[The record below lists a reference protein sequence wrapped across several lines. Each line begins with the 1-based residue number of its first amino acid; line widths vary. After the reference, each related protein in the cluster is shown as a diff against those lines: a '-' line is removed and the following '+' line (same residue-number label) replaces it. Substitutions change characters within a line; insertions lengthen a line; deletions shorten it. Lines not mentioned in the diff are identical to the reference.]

1 MVINDRVIVRKIANS
16 LTLGVWA
23 RLEAH
28 DLIAHMQHD
37 AIYDQSM
44 VRVRDSENATAPASW
59 FVTA

>member
-1 MVINDRVIVRKIANS
+1 VRKIANS